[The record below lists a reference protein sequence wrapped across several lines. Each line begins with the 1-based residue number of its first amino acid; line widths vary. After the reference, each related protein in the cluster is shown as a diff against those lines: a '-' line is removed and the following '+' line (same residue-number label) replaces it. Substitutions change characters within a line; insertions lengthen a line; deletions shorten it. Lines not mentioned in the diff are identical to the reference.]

1 MTKIP
6 LTLAS
11 VLVLGVLAFAAAPAL
26 AAGPEKPTTIEPA
39 ASITGTSAIFE
50 GVLNPHSK
58 ATVGGYFAYSNPEG
72 LTCAEGPAAAL
83 EGFEGEQEVQAASVH
98 AKVALEAKRT
108 YKFCLVATSEG
119 GVGATPGEEVTVT
132 TPAIKPV
139 VVIETA
145 PAFPP
150 AKEVHLEATVDPENE
165 VSECHFQ
172 WGKAS
177 GSVTENEEECEQ
189 GNAIEGGEQGVSRT
203 ATGLTANTAYV
214 YRVVL
219 KNGTGEEKGT
229 IEHFTTAIP
238 PQTPEK
244 VELEEAQGTV
254 LKVKGIVNPKA
265 LGNPGSF
272 EFLYQQSETECA
284 AGSPIGGTSTGGEA
298 EVVKGE
304 ATGLLPGT
312 AYSFCLKAHNAA
324 GEESAVSSPPV
335 TFTTLA
341 LAPAIA
347 GESVSAVE
355 ATAATLDAEINP
367 GGAATTAH
375 FEYLTQ
381 AQYEAD
387 GDTFGEHTISTPE
400 SASVGSDDSVHPA
413 TPARIAEQGQPPLAP
428 STTYRYRVVA
438 SNECE
443 AGKQCVTDGVGKTF
457 TTYPAPGS
465 EPAQNCTNEARR
477 VEQSSTY
484 LPDCR
489 AYELVTPAEKQGGEP
504 GVHEG
509 LGDHAAADGERMA
522 WWAQAALPGAAV
534 SVSNYLS
541 TRGPDGWSSESTIP
555 SQSVQSGLLCP
566 ELVGIDAWS
575 SNLEKGV
582 LADGWGQGGQTV
594 GNETGSA
601 EDTECGHDEPRLAAG
616 ELERF
621 QNLFVRDNGN
631 FARDGETDVDPYQL
645 INVTPSAVAPPEP
658 NGANYYPAFF
668 LAGSADLS
676 HVVFEEELPLTEN
689 APGYPSEWE
698 GHDDLYE
705 WTASG
710 VRLVTIMP
718 DGTPVEGSLAGAT
731 INKTANNNRYNIADY
746 LHAVSE
752 DGSRVFFQAGGNLYV
767 RENAEQPP
775 VEECAT
781 PSKACTVQIDED
793 QGGTGSSGGGVF
805 MEASGNGSKVFF
817 TDESRLTEDSKAE
830 AGKPDLYEYNLEAP
844 LGKRLTDITASST
857 EPAGVLGVSG
867 AGEDGSHVYFAAEGV
882 LAGANAEGASPT
894 PGAPNLYAYEP
905 DPAHAGAYRTTF
917 IATLAASDSCDWIEI
932 ECTGNTGN
940 GLTARVSANGAFIGF
955 TSTAQVTGY
964 DNTDANTHNPDNEIY
979 LYDAA
984 TETLGCASCDPSGA
998 APTSGA
1004 GIHPP
1009 VTPYNFS
1016 ALTDAYPQRYVSDSG
1031 QVFFT
1036 SAEALLPTD
1045 TNAEP
1050 DVYEYEGGELHLI
1063 SSGSSDEASYVLDA
1077 SVNGGDVFFETSQQL
1092 LGAARDAAYAIYDA
1106 RVEGGF
1112 PEPSASPGG
1121 GPPCESAEA
1130 CKPAPGEPPIES
1142 FLASSAFSGAGN
1154 LVAPGGRGSNPPG
1167 VKPKSKPLTR
1177 AQKLA
1182 KALKVCAKDK
1192 KKSKRAKCQKQAKQ
1206 KYGALKA
1213 KKATRAAGDRRTKA

>member
-1 MTKIP
+1 VKHQQRIARKPQTATGIFA
-6 LTLAS
+6 TLRTFLHAKGTRTS
-11 VLVLGVLAFAAAPAL
+11 KTGRRVVLSILATALGALVFTSAPAL
-26 AAGPEKPTTIEPA
+26 AAAPTVLSEY
-39 ASITGTSAIFE
+39 TS
-50 GVLNPHSK
+50 
-58 ATVGGYFAYSNPEG
+58 
-72 LTCAEGPAAAL
+72 
-83 EGFEGEQEVQAASVH
+83 
-98 AKVALEAKRT
+98 
-108 YKFCLVATSEG
+108 
-119 GVGATPGEEVTVT
+119 
-132 TPAIKPV
+132 
-139 VVIETA
+139 
-145 PAFPP
+145 PP
-150 AKEVHLEATVDPENE
+150 AKPSEEVRLEATVNAGEE
-165 VSECHFQ
+165 AAGKTTECHFQ
-172 WGKAS
+172 YGETSAS
-177 GSVTENEEECEQ
+177 EHTVACEQ
-189 GNAIEGGEQGVSRT
+189 GAPPGTLEGGEQGVAVT
-203 ATGLTANTAYV
+203 VAGLKAGTTYD

-219 KNGTGEEKGT
+219 KNASGK
-229 IEHFTTAIP
+229 IE
-238 PQTPEK
+238 
-244 VELEEAQGTV
+244 
-254 LKVKGIVNPKA
+254 
-265 LGNPGSF
+265 GNPAEVTTLPVPS
-272 EFLYQQSETECA
+272 TEVP
-284 AGSPIGGTSTGGEA
+284 SPIGSTTATFKGKLTPLNSTVGTQYFFSYNRLEEIACTGEH
-298 EVVKGE
+298 
-304 ATGLLPGT
+304 ATNPEPETPLTGSGSETVETAVTELEPNQKYTVCLLAQNAFGT
-312 AYSFCLKAHNAA
+312 EEDLK
-324 GEESAVSSPPV
+324 SPPIY
-335 TFTTLA
+335 FTTKA
-341 LAPAIA
+341 AAPTIA
-347 GESVSAVE
+347 GESVSTVE
-355 ATAATLDAEINP
+355 AAAATLGAEVIP
-367 GGAATTAH
+367 EGAATTVH
-375 FEYLTQ
+375 YEYLT
-381 AQYEAD
+381 EARFKS
-387 GDTFGEHTISTPE
+387 GGETFTGAETTPE
-400 SASVGSDDSVHPA
+400 SSSIGADDTKHMAPSARIPEAGHPA
-413 TPARIAEQGQPPLAP
+413 LLPG
-428 STTYRYRVVA
+428 TTYHYRVVA
-438 SNECE
+438 TNTCE
-443 AGKQCVTDGVGKTF
+443 GGKQCVTDGPGKTF

-465 EPAQNCTNEARR
+465 EPPQNCTNEARR

-489 AYELVTPAEKQGGEP
+489 AYELVTPAEKQGGQP

-509 LGDHAAADGERMA
+509 LGDHAAVDGERMA

-645 INVTPSAVAPPEP
+645 INVTPSAVSPPEP

-718 DGTPVEGSLAGAT
+718 DGTPVQGSLAGAT
-731 INKTANNNRYNIADY
+731 INKTANNSRYNIADY
-746 LHAVSE
+746 RHAVSE
-752 DGSRVFFQAGGNLYV
+752 AGSRVLFQADGILYV

-775 VEECAT
+775 VEECANA
-781 PSKACTVQIDED
+781 SKACTVQIDED

-882 LAGANAEGASPT
+882 LAGANAEDASPT

-1142 FLASSAFSGAGN
+1142 FPASSAFSGAGN